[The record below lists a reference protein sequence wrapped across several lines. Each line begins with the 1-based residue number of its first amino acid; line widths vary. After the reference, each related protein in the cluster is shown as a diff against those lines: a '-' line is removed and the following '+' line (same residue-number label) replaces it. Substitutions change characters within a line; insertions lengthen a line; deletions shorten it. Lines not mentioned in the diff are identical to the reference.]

1 MFLQAEAMR
10 RGFFNLS
17 ILSLALLI
25 SLSGCAGGATSTGSN
40 SPSPPGPPP
49 MLGLSNFLTG
59 LSAPAGLEPPSD
71 GTNRLFVVEQGGTIR
86 IIQNGSIRATPF
98 LDITFKVESGGEKG
112 LLGLAFHPSFS
123 TNGRFYVNYTRRL
136 SSGQLQSVIAEYK
149 VSTGDPNQA
158 DSSSERQ
165 LLIVD
170 QPFDNHKGGQLAF
183 GPDGFLYIGLG
194 DGGSGGDPLG
204 NGQNKNTLL
213 GKILRIAL
221 DPPFAPGKQYA
232 IPPDNPFVSGG
243 ALPEIWAYGLRNPWR
258 FSFDRGTGRL
268 FAGDVGQDSWEEVDI
283 ITKRGN
289 FGWNITEGA
298 HCFPPGSSCNTV
310 GLLLPISEYGHNA
323 AGGEAIIGGFVYR
336 GSAIS
341 GLVGTYVFG
350 DLSSGHVWGLKQDAS
365 GNWQQMLVLTHSLT
379 VSSFGQDAA
388 GELYLVD
395 YGNGAI
401 LRLRAAP

>member
-1 MFLQAEAMR
+1 
-10 RGFFNLS
+10 
-17 ILSLALLI
+17 
-25 SLSGCAGGATSTGSN
+25 
-40 SPSPPGPPP
+40 

-59 LSAPAGLEPPSD
+59 LSAPVGLEPPSD
-71 GTNRLFVVEQGGTIR
+71 GTNRLFVVEQGGAIR

-98 LDITFKVESGGEKG
+98 LDLTPKVESGGEKG

-123 TNGRFYVNYTRRL
+123 RNGRFYVNYTRRL
-136 SSGQLQSVIAEYK
+136 SSGQLQSVIAEYM

-158 DSSSERQ
+158 DPSRERQ

-194 DGGSGGDPLG
+194 DGGSERDPLG

-213 GKILRIAL
+213 GKILRIAV
-221 DPPFAPGKQYA
+221 DPPFTPGKQYA